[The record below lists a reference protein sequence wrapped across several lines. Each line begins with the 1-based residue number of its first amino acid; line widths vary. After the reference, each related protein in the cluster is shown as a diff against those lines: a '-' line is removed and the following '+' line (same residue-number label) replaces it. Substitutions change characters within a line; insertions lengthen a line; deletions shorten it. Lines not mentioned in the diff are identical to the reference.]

1 MRVETIDT
9 KTVNPIMSM
18 SEAEGRGRQWIR
30 DIKEAQEVFQ
40 KRLPLVTNITG
51 SRKGHIMRS
60 IKGLAEKVLAPAF
73 VLSRYTSQGGE
84 LYLMDTNE
92 KNQLMLTKILVDHD
106 GQIETFT
113 MHFYLSLH
121 CIARFL
127 QYWRVREKNPMA
139 HQKVRALMAS
149 IPQIDGQTLHPK
161 ILVQADD
168 GVYAEICCAL
178 EELNDGTVV
187 QTATT
192 FIINTS
198 LNPERSREAEK
209 MSHLVEPR
217 GFVRGQPGTEVL
229 KNSKQKD

>member
-1 MRVETIDT
+1 
-9 KTVNPIMSM
+9 MSM

-30 DIKEAQEVFQ
+30 DIKEAQKVFQ

-51 SRKGHIMRS
+51 FRKGHIMRS
-60 IKGLAEKVLAPAF
+60 IKGLAEKILAPAF

-92 KNQLMLTKILVDHD
+92 KNQLMLTKILVDYD
-106 GQIETFT
+106 GQVETFT

-127 QYWRVREKNPMA
+127 QYWRVREKNPMT

-149 IPQIDGQTLHPK
+149 IPQIDGQTPHPK
-161 ILVQADD
+161 ILLQDND
-168 GVYAEICCAL
+168 GVCAEICCAIK
-178 EELNDGTVV
+178 ELDDGTVV

-198 LNPERSREAEK
+198 LNPERHQAADDMRP
-209 MSHLVEPR
+209 LVEAR
-217 GFVRGQPGTEVL
+217 GFKRGKPGTEVL
-229 KNSKQKD
+229 RGSEQND